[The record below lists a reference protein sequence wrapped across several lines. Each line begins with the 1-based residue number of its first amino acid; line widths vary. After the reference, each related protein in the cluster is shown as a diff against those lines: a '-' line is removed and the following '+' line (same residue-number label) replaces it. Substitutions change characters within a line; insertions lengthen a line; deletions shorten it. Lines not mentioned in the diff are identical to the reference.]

1 MSTLKHYSD
10 SAMSA
15 AGNFKIWDFGKDR
28 YGNDFSPEYHDI
40 WVIEEDGSMYKGFWK
55 DGMKQGRGVQ
65 ILTNKDYYDGAS
77 SGSRLTRALRLKTS
91 HGMSSVGVRLLPMT
105 VSFPSNGRTSSS
117 RN

>member
-65 ILTNKDYYDGAS
+65 ILTNKDYYDGDFNYD
-77 SGSRLTRALRLKTS
+77 TRTGFGTS
-91 HGMSSVGVRLLPMT
+91 ILP
-105 VSFPSNGRTSSS
+105 NGD
-117 RN
+117 